1 MTGGAHPVAGF
12 PSTLRRFN
20 GDTLGVAPLTVSTR
34 IMIFVGDPILNHQ
47 LLLESCEGPRPTD
60 NYSDVVWIV
69 WKVKNGDAINMLI
82 LLLKSFESAN
92 RFETFFQRMCG
103 YLEIEHTGTF
113 FFQLGIGNSMF
124 DIEGIL
130 KVFRFGRSS
139 YTSHPWDMT
148 CSPSFFQSSLFGR
161 ITPFRRILRK
171 RGSLS
176 SPAARINQHLAFINL
191 RFSQDSMERF

>member
-1 MTGGAHPVAGF
+1 MVIP
-12 PSTLRRFN
+12 
-20 GDTLGVAPLTVSTR
+20 LGVAPLTVSTR

-82 LLLKSFESAN
+82 LLVQTGLKLFFPTNVRVPWN
-92 RFETFFQRMCG
+92 RTYWYEV
-103 YLEIEHTGTF
+103 
-113 FFQLGIGNSMF
+113 FQLGIGNSMF

-148 CSPSFFQSSLFGR
+148 CSPSFFS
-161 ITPFRRILRK
+161 
-171 RGSLS
+171 
-176 SPAARINQHLAFINL
+176 HLCLDVSHPSGAFWESAVL
-191 RFSQDSMERF
+191 CHHQLLG